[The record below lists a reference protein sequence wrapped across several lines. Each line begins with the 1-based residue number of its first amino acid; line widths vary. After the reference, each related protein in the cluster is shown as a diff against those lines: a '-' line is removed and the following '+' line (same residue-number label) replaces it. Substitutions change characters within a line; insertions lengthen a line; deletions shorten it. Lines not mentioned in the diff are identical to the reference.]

1 MKATSIPKRDVIPQ
15 ASPLTQYL
23 AHKEEIDAAIA
34 GVLQSG
40 KYIVGPELTAFEQE
54 FAAYI
59 GVGYAVGVASGTDAL
74 VLALRALNI
83 GPGDE
88 VITSPHTAVATV
100 AAIELSGATPVLVDV
115 EPETCL
121 LDSKRLEAAITP
133 RTKAVV
139 PVHLFGNPA
148 DMSAL
153 RRIADRR
160 CIRLIED
167 CAQAHGAK
175 YRGKRVGTWGDM
187 ACFSFYPTKNLGA
200 FGDAGMV
207 VTANAELA
215 RRVRAL
221 REYGWE
227 RRYISEVGGANSR
240 LDEIQAA
247 ILRVKLRYLD
257 DDNHRRR
264 AIAANYSLA
273 LAGQVGL
280 LAEGPDSESVYHL
293 YVVRSQ
299 RRDDLMGYLR
309 QRGVGTAIHYPVPI
323 HLQPAYRGR
332 IGEEGDYPE
341 AERAAREVLS
351 LPIYPELRTEQLN
364 IVIAHTREWAA
375 RS

>member
-1 MKATSIPKRDVIPQ
+1 VKATSIPKRDVIPQ